1 MTHTRSAMRENRIGL
16 WVALGLVVA
25 GVLLLL
31 DSLNVFWGR
40 RGTVGAILFAVGGA
54 VFLGVFARDRRQW
67 WAAIPGGAL
76 VGLALAS
83 LLGPEAGRWS
93 PLAFLGSIG
102 LGFGLVYLS
111 DREQWWSLIPA
122 GALLSVGAISAL
134 PGRGR
139 GGVLFLGL
147 AVTFAGVAV
156 APTPHGRQTWA
167 WFPATGLAA
176 GGVFLLTG
184 AERAA
189 RFLGPVALIVVGLAI
204 VVSQL
209 VRRCR

>member
-1 MTHTRSAMRENRIGL
+1 MKENRIGV
-16 WVALGLVVA
+16 WIAVGLIVG
-25 GVLLLL
+25 GVLFLLHN
-31 DSLNVFWGR
+31 LNVFGE
-40 RGTVGAILFAVGGA
+40 RGPAVGAALFAVGGA

-93 PLAFLGSIG
+93 GPAFLGSIG

-111 DREQWWSLIPA
+111 DREQWWALIPA
-122 GALLSVGAISAL
+122 GALLSVGAVSAL

-139 GGVLFLGL
+139 GGALFLGL
-147 AVTFAGVAV
+147 AATFAGVAV

-176 GGVFLLTG
+176 LGVFLFAG

-204 VVSQL
+204 LVSQ
-209 VRRCR
+209 VVCRRR